1 MDNGIVAH
9 ASTTVEAPISAVWD
23 ALRHQAMS
31 RLSCP
36 STRTSLSQDNNA
48 TEQTREH
55 SEKNWNM
62 ALAGLKK
69 VVEQRP

>member
-1 MDNGIVAH
+1 
-9 ASTTVEAPISAVWD
+9 
-23 ALRHQAMS
+23 
-31 RLSCP
+31 
-36 STRTSLSQDNNA
+36 LSQDNNA

-69 VVEQRP
+69 AVEQRP